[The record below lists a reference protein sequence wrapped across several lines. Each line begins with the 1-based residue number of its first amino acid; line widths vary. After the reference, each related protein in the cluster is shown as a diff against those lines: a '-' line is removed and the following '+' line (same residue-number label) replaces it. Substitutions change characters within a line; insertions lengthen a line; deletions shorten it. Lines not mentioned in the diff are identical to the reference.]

1 MWERKVFVAML
12 FNLVLSVTSLMFH
25 DLYMYAV
32 QSSKH
37 FCFTPC
43 WPRAWSSGSRACVCQ
58 FGCTTATNS
67 CSSTVLPTSLGF
79 NCNKRWRYLKFFFS
93 HSVSRKIFLTL
104 SSYKKT
110 DSVHDNPEDQQQHNI
125 SEDLIADPAS
135 SPSVNKM
142 MSDDDLKTSY
152 VVGICE
158 LNSKQSYF

>member
-1 MWERKVFVAML
+1 MQFSPQSTSVSPHVGLGLGVQGAG
-12 FNLVLSVTSLMFH
+12 LVSV
-25 DLYMYAV
+25 
-32 QSSKH
+32 SSAAQQQP
-37 FCFTPC
+37 TPVLQ
-43 WPRAWSSGSRACVCQ
+43 PSSQHPLV
-58 FGCTTATNS
+58 
-67 CSSTVLPTSLGF
+67 STVTKDGGTLD
-79 NCNKRWRYLKFFFS
+79 FFFS

-158 LNSKQSYF
+158 HNSK